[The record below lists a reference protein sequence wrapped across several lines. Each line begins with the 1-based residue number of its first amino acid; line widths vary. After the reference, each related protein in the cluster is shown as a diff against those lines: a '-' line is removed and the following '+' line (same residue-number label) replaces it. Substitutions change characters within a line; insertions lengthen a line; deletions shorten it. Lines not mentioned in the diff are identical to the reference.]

1 MDLTVLD
8 ELVEEYML
16 QEELTD
22 KSSSAPTSSS
32 LPVRRAC
39 ESVRVLLEAGDVRG
53 AQEAIPLQGQEALK
67 DQRLIFRLKKQEVV
81 EYLRQGTLEAQQQ
94 ALECIRHDYASLAEN
109 AYPEAYSEFKHSML
123 LLVFEEEL
131 QTSPVK
137 ADWSLQTRT
146 ELAGMLCRTLRQIAG
161 VYPATLS
168 LLLRHLLLTHQ
179 TCHMHGCLPAG
190 ACEDVKKLP
199 EQLLPSSKP
208 KDPAPLPCEDQ
219 AATAKPPWPL
229 AVEDA
234 QALVTAL
241 DIPWEAASHLLKHTR
256 GNLFAAFKDELSAYH
271 VNDKLVDELVWE
283 YAAHRGLLSLTD
295 SEEYSA
301 CTQAD
306 DESSKRKQLDACT
319 GSEHWKAA
327 AADNTAGKEQCKQAT
342 ADNRGFHSTAH
353 AHAAAAKAE
362 RDGGQT
368 ACNSSQSTPARAD
381 VASADVARADVA
393 TDRSDQCGASCSGD
407 HTQDRPHSGSR
418 RKRDAPGSSVSP
430 EKQRGT
436 GGPASKDR
444 GFSVQS
450 PPRKVPCWKGRPPH
464 PVIPAD
470 PSHDPNSLPLPSAYD
485 TEQDMQD
492 DRGPCQAPQSRA
504 GAGKRPR
511 HLPHRQQYAKLHR
524 LTQMLDTGQIASV
537 FQEIECDVDADFL
550 PANPELLF
558 ELHRCQYHALLEA
571 GNTDQAL
578 KLMRSQL
585 TPLSQSQP
593 RLQPKVKASMAC
605 LLPHTGKETLS
616 RECFSSAAGLLQD
629 ALRAKLGLPQPRLLE
644 LMQMLMEAHQA
655 WYQMQRCKDRFEGLL
670 KIDQLRA
677 GSTPA
682 TLPPDPPR
690 LTTGRMSTGGRASR
704 NPVPAADVL
713 MADAAGNI
721 SSEHDS
727 EGAHSDDAMSEPEE
741 VELTEQTIITTM
753 EFTGLPRHQVIDLL
767 LHNEGDP
774 TAVMAQLFP

>member
-1 MDLTVLD
+1 MLEMDLTVLD

-22 KSSSAPTSSS
+22 KSSSAPASSS

-39 ESVRVLLEAGDVRG
+39 ESVRVLLETGDVR
-53 AQEAIPLQGQEALK
+53 AAREAIPLQCQEALK

-81 EYLRQGTLEAQQQ
+81 EYLRQGTPEAQQQ

-137 ADWSLQTRT
+137 GDWSFQTRT

-179 TCHMHGCLPAG
+179 ICHMHGCLPAG
-190 ACEDVKKLP
+190 ACEDVTQLP

-208 KDPAPLPCEDQ
+208 KDLDPLPCEDQ
-219 AATAKPPWPL
+219 AAAAKPPWPL

-241 DIPWEAASHLLKHTR
+241 DIPWEAASHLLKHTH
-256 GNLFAAFKDELSAYH
+256 GNLFAAFKNELSAYH
-271 VNDKLVDELVWE
+271 VNDNLVDELVWE
-283 YAAHRGLLSLTD
+283 YAAHRGLLSLTG
-295 SEEYSA
+295 SEEYA
-301 CTQAD
+301 CIQAN
-306 DESSKRKQLDACT
+306 DESSQQLDACT

-327 AADNTAGKEQCKQAT
+327 AADNTAEKEQWKQPA
-342 ADNRGFHSTAH
+342 ADNRGLHSKAHAH
-353 AHAAAAKAE
+353 AHAAATKAE
-362 RDGGQT
+362 RNGGQA

-381 VASADVARADVA
+381 VA
-393 TDRSDQCGASCSGD
+393 TDRSDQSGATCSGD
-407 HTQDRPHSGSR
+407 QSQDRPHSGSR

-436 GGPASKDR
+436 CGPASKDR
-444 GFSVQS
+444 GSSVQS

-464 PVIPAD
+464 PVTPAE
-470 PSHDPNSLPLPSAYD
+470 PSHDPDSLSLPPAHD
-485 TEQDMQD
+485 ADQDMQD
-492 DRGPCQAPQSRA
+492 DCGPGQASQSRA

-511 HLPHRQQYAKLHR
+511 HLPHRQKYAKLHR

-537 FQEIECDVDADFL
+537 FQELECDIDPDFL

-585 TPLSQSQP
+585 TPLSQSHP
-593 RLQPKVKASMAC
+593 HLQPKVKASMAC
-605 LLPHTGKETLS
+605 LLPDSGKDTLP
-616 RECFSSAAGLLQD
+616 RDCFSSAAGLLQD

-670 KIDQLRA
+670 RIDQLKA
-677 GSTPA
+677 GSPPA

-704 NPVPAADVL
+704 NPVAAADVV

-774 TAVMAQLFP
+774 SAVMAQLFP

>member
-1 MDLTVLD
+1 
-8 ELVEEYML
+8 ML
-16 QEELTD
+16 H
-22 KSSSAPTSSS
+22 A
-32 LPVRRAC
+32 
-39 ESVRVLLEAGDVRG
+39 
-53 AQEAIPLQGQEALK
+53 
-67 DQRLIFRLKKQEVV
+67 
-81 EYLRQGTLEAQQQ
+81 
-94 ALECIRHDYASLAEN
+94 ECIRHDYTSLAEN

-190 ACEDVKKLP
+190 ASEDVKKLP
-199 EQLLPSSKP
+199 EQLLAPSKP
-208 KDPAPLPCEDQ
+208 KDLAPLPCEDQ
-219 AATAKPPWPL
+219 AAAAKPPWPL

-256 GNLFAAFKDELSAYH
+256 GNLFAAFKNELSAYH

-295 SEEYSA
+295 SEEYA
-301 CTQAD
+301 CIQAGS
-306 DESSKRKQLDACT
+306 ESSECKQLEGST
-319 GSEHWKAA
+319 GSEEWKTA
-327 AADNTAGKEQCKQAT
+327 AADDTAGKEQWKQMAT
-342 ADNRGFHSTAH
+342 DNRGLHSKAH
-353 AHAAAAKAE
+353 ARPAATKAE
-362 RDGGQT
+362 RDGSQ
-368 ACNSSQSTPARAD
+368 AASNSSQSTPVRADVARAD
-381 VASADVARADVA
+381 VAHADVARADVARADVA
-393 TDRSDQCGASCSGD
+393 TDRSDQSGASCSGD
-407 HTQDRPHSGSR
+407 HTLDRPHSGSR

-430 EKQRGT
+430 EKERGT

-444 GFSVQS
+444 GSSVQS

-464 PVIPAD
+464 PVTPAG
-470 PSHDPNSLPLPSAYD
+470 PSHDPLSLPLPPAYD
-485 TEQDMQD
+485 AEQDMQD
-492 DRGPCQAPQSRA
+492 DCGPCRAPQSRA

-511 HLPHRQQYAKLHR
+511 HLPHRQNYAKLHR
-524 LTQMLDTGQIASV
+524 LTQLLDTGQIASV
-537 FQEIECDVDADFL
+537 FQELECDLDPDFL

-578 KLMRSQL
+578 KLTRSQL
-585 TPLSQSQP
+585 TPLSQSHP
-593 RLQPKVKASMAC
+593 HLQPKVKASMAC
-605 LLPHTGKETLS
+605 LLPNSSKEVLS
-616 RECFSSAAGLLQD
+616 QDCFSSAAGLLQD

-655 WYQMQRCKDRFEGLL
+655 WYHMQRCKDRFEGLL

-704 NPVPAADVL
+704 NPVPAADVV

>member
-16 QEELTD
+16 QEELTV
-22 KSSSAPTSSS
+22 KSSSAPASSS

-39 ESVRVLLEAGDVRG
+39 ESVRVKLEAGDVRA
-53 AQEAIPLQGQEALK
+53 AQEAIPLQCQEALK

-81 EYLRQGTLEAQQQ
+81 EYLRQGTPEAQQQ
-94 ALECIRHDYASLAEN
+94 ALKCIRHDYTSLAEN

-190 ACEDVKKLP
+190 ASEDVKKLP
-199 EQLLPSSKP
+199 EQLLAPSKP
-208 KDPAPLPCEDQ
+208 KDLAPLPCEDQ
-219 AATAKPPWPL
+219 AAAAKPPWPL

-256 GNLFAAFKDELSAYH
+256 GNLFAAFKNELSAYH

-295 SEEYSA
+295 SEEYA
-301 CTQAD
+301 CIQAG
-306 DESSKRKQLDACT
+306 T
-319 GSEHWKAA
+319 
-327 AADNTAGKEQCKQAT
+327 T
-342 ADNRGFHSTAH
+342 
-353 AHAAAAKAE
+353 KAE
-362 RDGGQT
+362 RDGSQ
-368 ACNSSQSTPARAD
+368 AASNSSQSTPVRADVARAD
-381 VASADVARADVA
+381 VAHADVARADVARADVA
-393 TDRSDQCGASCSGD
+393 TDRSDQSGASCSGD
-407 HTQDRPHSGSR
+407 HTLDRPHSGSR

-430 EKQRGT
+430 EKERGT

-444 GFSVQS
+444 GSSVQS

-464 PVIPAD
+464 PVTPAG
-470 PSHDPNSLPLPSAYD
+470 PSHDPLSLPLPPAYD
-485 TEQDMQD
+485 AEQDMQD
-492 DRGPCQAPQSRA
+492 DCGPCRAPQSRA

-511 HLPHRQQYAKLHR
+511 HLPHRQNYAKLHR
-524 LTQMLDTGQIASV
+524 LTQLLDTGQIASV
-537 FQEIECDVDADFL
+537 FQELECDLDPDFL

-578 KLMRSQL
+578 KLTRSQL
-585 TPLSQSQP
+585 TPLSQSHP
-593 RLQPKVKASMAC
+593 HLQPKVKASMAC
-605 LLPHTGKETLS
+605 LLPNSSKEVLS
-616 RECFSSAAGLLQD
+616 QDCFSSAAGLLQD

-655 WYQMQRCKDRFEGLL
+655 WYHMQRCKDRFEGLL

-704 NPVPAADVL
+704 NPVPAADVV

>member
-22 KSSSAPTSSS
+22 KSSSAPASSS

-39 ESVRVLLEAGDVRG
+39 ESVRVLLEAGDVRS
-53 AQEAIPLQGQEALK
+53 AQEAIPLQCQEALK

-81 EYLRQGTLEAQQQ
+81 EYLRQGTPEAQQQ

-146 ELAGMLCRTLRQIAG
+146 ELAGMLCRTLR

-190 ACEDVKKLP
+190 ACDAVKKLP
-199 EQLLPSSKP
+199 EQLLPSTKP
-208 KDPAPLPCEDQ
+208 KDPGPLPCEDQ
-219 AATAKPPWPL
+219 AAAAKPLWPL

-256 GNLFAAFKDELSAYH
+256 GNLFAAFKNELSAYH

-295 SEEYSA
+295 SEEYA
-301 CTQAD
+301 CIQAG
-306 DESSKRKQLDACT
+306 DEASECNQLEGST
-319 GSEHWKAA
+319 GSEHRKAA
-327 AADNTAGKEQCKQAT
+327 AADYTAGTEQRKQTA
-342 ADNRGFHSTAH
+342 ADNRGLHSKAH
-353 AHAAAAKAE
+353 AHVAATNAA
-362 RDGGQT
+362 RGGSQA
-368 ACNSSQSTPARAD
+368 ACNSSQSTP
-381 VASADVARADVA
+381 VRADVA
-393 TDRSDQCGASCSGD
+393 TDRSDQSGASCSGD

-430 EKQRGT
+430 EKHRGT
-436 GGPASKDR
+436 GSPASKDR
-444 GFSVQS
+444 GSSVQS

-464 PVIPAD
+464 PVTPAE
-470 PSHDPNSLPLPSAYD
+470 PSHDPNSLPPPHD

-492 DRGPCQAPQSRA
+492 DCGPCQAPQSRA
-504 GAGKRPR
+504 GGGKRLR
-511 HLPHRQQYAKLHR
+511 HLPHRQKYAKLHR
-524 LTQMLDTGQIASV
+524 LTQMLDTGQLASV
-537 FQEIECDVDADFL
+537 FQELECDIDPDFL

-585 TPLSQSQP
+585 TPLSQSHP
-593 RLQPKVKASMAC
+593 HLQPKVKASMAC
-605 LLPHTGKETLS
+605 LLPDSGKETLP
-616 RECFSSAAGLLQD
+616 RDCFSSAAGLLQS

-644 LMQMLMEAHQA
+644 LMQ
-655 WYQMQRCKDRFEGLL
+655 RCKDCFEGLL

-682 TLPPDPPR
+682 TLPPDPSC
-690 LTTGRMSTGGRASR
+690 LTTGRMSSGGRASR
-704 NPVPAADVL
+704 NAVPAADVV